1 MGSKKS
7 VDMTATDQKIK
18 IVKAGE
24 PQTSK
29 SGLKKEVKTLKK
41 RSKKYFFKK
50 NLVDKSK
57 RYDAFA
63 GIELIKKLSYT
74 KFDGTITAH
83 AVLREVGEKFEL
95 SFPYSTGKITRVAVV
110 DDELVKKI
118 EEGQIEFDV
127 LICHPQDMS
136 KIMKLARVL
145 GPKGLMPNPKNGT
158 VTTEVELK
166 KKELEAGK
174 ILVKTEKKA
183 PLIHVA
189 FGKVSFNTKDLVENL
204 KALVKKTQGKMT
216 RLSISA
222 TMSPGVKI
230 DLTKFE

>member
-1 MGSKKS
+1 MGSKKQ
-7 VDMTATDQKIK
+7 VDMTATDQKVK
-18 IVKAGE
+18 IVKAEE

-29 SGLKKEVKTLKK
+29 SRLKEVKTLKS
-41 RSKKYFFKK
+41 RSKKYIFKK

-57 RYDAFA
+57 KYDAFA

-83 AVLREVGEKFEL
+83 AVLGEVGEKFEL
-95 SFPYSTGKITRVAVV
+95 SFPHATGKTVNVAVV
-110 DDELVKKI
+110 NDELVEKI
-118 EEGQIEFDV
+118 ADGQIDFDV
-127 LICHPQDMS
+127 LICHPQDMP
-136 KIMKLARVL
+136 KIMKFARVL

-158 VTTEVELK
+158 VTTEVESK

-189 FGKVSFNTKDLVENL
+189 FGKVSFATKDLVENL
-204 KALVKKTQGKMT
+204 KALVKKTQGKMVK
-216 RLSISA
+216 LSISA

-230 DLTKFE
+230 DLDKFE